1 MFEQSIDNYLELY
14 QKIGKNPYKEFR
26 GTFNVGLSPEIHRKA
41 ALAAKMQ
48 KMTLNQYIA
57 KAVESSFENNE
68 TVQKMTV

>member
-1 MFEQSIDNYLELY
+1 MFEQSIDNYLELC
-14 QKIGKNPYKEFR
+14 QIGKNPYKEFR

>member
-1 MFEQSIDNYLELY
+1 MFEQSIDNYLELC

-57 KAVESSFENNE
+57 KAVQSSFENNE

>member
-1 MFEQSIDNYLELY
+1 MFEQSIDNYLELC
-14 QKIGKNPYKEFR
+14 QKIVKNPYKEFR